1 MTEEK
6 KKKSRRS
13 KKKKTV
19 VEETLTV
26 QLATSCIIEDLV
38 VKTVES
44 AQIVKTTQVEAENI
58 LVASKTLDEVGG
70 EVLETSQQNANVAR
84 KFAKVIETFKLFI
97 ELQTIIIH

>member
-19 VEETLTV
+19 VEETLAM
-26 QLATSCIIEDLV
+26 QLTTSCIIEDLV

-44 AQIVKTTQVEAENI
+44 AQIVKTTQVEGENI
-58 LVASKTLDEVGG
+58 LVASKTLDVVGG
-70 EVLETSQQNANVAR
+70 EVIEISQQNANVAR
-84 KFAKVIETFKLFI
+84 KFAKVIE
-97 ELQTIIIH
+97 EL